1 MKCHFVDSR
10 FDFFQVLSQ
19 KLGSEFEFS
28 QAPIGTDHLRSC
40 DVVLLGISADDA
52 GVFQERL
59 LLLQKIMRTPGA
71 APVVACVPQSERQ
84 VARMVFEAGAYDCF
98 VETSSIEELRIVL
111 RRAAKFKEMT
121 DELDRLR
128 RESTSRVDFR
138 DVVGS
143 NPKMRAVYA
152 FAARVANSETSVLI
166 TGETG
171 TGKDLLAR
179 SIHEV
184 SNRSSQP
191 FVAVSCASLPEH
203 LIEAELFGHERGAFT
218 GANHSR
224 QGRFEAVQ
232 GGTLLLDEIGEI
244 SAGLQVKLLRVLQEG
259 VFERLGSN
267 TPRKFSGRIICS
279 TNRNLREMVQSG
291 RFRADLFYRLNTIEI
306 CVPPLRER
314 RDDILALSYH
324 FLQHFAA
331 KYQRPTH
338 RICAAAMT
346 ALQEYGWAGNVR
358 ELQHVIERAVVMC
371 DGPEIRME
379 QLPEQFV
386 EYSTPLGVTF
396 EKEVRD
402 FKRRLIQRALAEYG
416 NNKLQAA
423 RSLGMARSSLHR
435 LIEELEVFPRQ
446 HPPAPTAVH

>member
-1 MKCHFVDSR
+1 MKCHFVDPR
-10 FDFFQVLSQ
+10 CDFFQVLSQ

-28 QAPIGTDHLRSC
+28 PAPLGTDHLRSC
-40 DVVLLGISADDA
+40 DVVLLGIPADDDR
-52 GVFQERL
+52 VFQERL

-71 APVVACVPQSERQ
+71 APVVACVPQSQRQ

-128 RESTSRVDFR
+128 KESISRVDFR
-138 DVVGS
+138 DVVGA

-152 FAARVANSETSVLI
+152 FAARVANSETSILI

-179 SIHEV
+179 SIHEI
-184 SNRSSQP
+184 SNRNSQP
-191 FVAVSCASLPEH
+191 YVGVSCASLPEH

-259 VFERLGSN
+259 LFERLGSN
-267 TPRKFSGRIICS
+267 TPRKFCGRIICS

-291 RFRADLFYRLNTIEI
+291 RFRVDLFYRLNTIEI

-324 FLQHFAA
+324 FLQFFAA

-346 ALQEYGWAGNVR
+346 GLQEYGWPGNVR

-396 EKEVRD
+396 ENEVRD

-446 HPPAPTAVH
+446 HPPGPTAVH

>member
-28 QAPIGTDHLRSC
+28 PAPACTDQFKSC
-40 DVVLLGISADDA
+40 DVVLLGIPAVSDEI
-52 GVFQERL
+52 FQERI

-71 APVVACVPQSERQ
+71 APVIACVPQSERE
-84 VARMVFEAGAYDCF
+84 VARAVFQAGAYDFF
-98 VETSSIEELRIVL
+98 VETSSIEELRMVL
-111 RRAAKFKEMT
+111 RRAAKFKQMT

-128 RESTSRVDFR
+128 KESPLDSGVC
-138 DVVGS
+138 DVVGA

-152 FAARVANSETSVLI
+152 FAARVANSETSIVI

-179 SIHEV
+179 TIHEV
-184 SNRSSQP
+184 SNRQSQP
-191 FVAVSCASLPEH
+191 YMAVSCASLPEH

-218 GANHSR
+218 GAGNSR

-232 GGTLLLDEIGEI
+232 GGTLLLDEIGDI
-244 SAGLQVKLLRVLQEG
+244 SPGLQVKLLRVLQER

-324 FLQHFAA
+324 FVEHFAA
-331 KYQRPTH
+331 SYQKPTH

-346 ALQEYGWAGNVR
+346 GLQEYEWPGNVR

-379 QLPEQFV
+379 HLPEQFV
-386 EYSTPLGVTF
+386 EYSAPLGMTF
-396 EKEVRD
+396 ENEVRD
-402 FKRRLIQRALAEYG
+402 FKRRLIQRALVEYG

-435 LIEELEVFPRQ
+435 LIGELELFPTQ
-446 HPPAPTAVH
+446 HPPSPTAVH